1 MSVDGLPACCGECC
15 LGEFMSGGSS
25 LKDTDFS
32 NDTDLSG
39 IEDDQSMFL
48 VTHVLKEAVF
58 FFFFFFCFFWLQR
71 MGVRATNL
79 RNERKW
85 C

>member
-1 MSVDGLPACCGECC
+1 
-15 LGEFMSGGSS
+15 MSGGSS

-48 VTHVLKEAVF
+48 AILVLKWA
-58 FFFFFFCFFWLQR
+58 FWL
-71 MGVRATNL
+71 
-79 RNERKW
+79 
-85 C
+85 

>member
-1 MSVDGLPACCGECC
+1 M
-15 LGEFMSGGSS
+15 GEFISGGSS

-48 VTHVLKEAVF
+48 VTVVLKKAF
-58 FFFFFFCFFWLQR
+58 FFFSFLVTAN
-71 MGVRATNL
+71 GRA
-79 RNERKW
+79 RNKPSKRKKMVLNGRRRSRK
-85 C
+85 

>member
-1 MSVDGLPACCGECC
+1 
-15 LGEFMSGGSS
+15 MSGGSS

-48 VTHVLKEAVF
+48 VTHVLKEAF
-58 FFFFFFCFFWLQR
+58 FFFFFFFVSFGYSEWACAQQTFETKENGAKR
-71 MGVRATNL
+71 SRRS
-79 RNERKW
+79 RN
-85 C
+85 